1 MSYPFDCFK
10 TIKNISL
17 EKLKKNPDINSI
29 FSSSKEE
36 SILNEYKLEIE
47 EYKKKIEIN
56 SFSFEILKKIGVN
69 SFSFEI
75 LKKLSQNFDSNK
87 KEYIERFFKELIL
100 FKNIIN
106 NNNQN
111 IKDFIF
117 IFKKINS
124 IKLNVY
130 NKNLIINNPINSK
143 NIDFGFFKK
152 DYFNYINTYND
163 QEKLKKNIDILLL
176 GDILNISLPSIGPIN
191 NYLSSNKYNYIEFIN
206 ELISYKK
213 DTDEIVKIPL
223 VGLYIGDVLSEKLLN
238 LNINKIGNNLNYNFN
253 NENMKNLII
262 SMVKHIDIK
271 LIDIFYVYVKNNR
284 APKKIKHEF
293 IIPYKIEKYLYKPE
307 EIVKMT
313 KVDID
318 KNNNFEKVIQSN
330 NKIVSYVINNIFN
343 KNKDEGIKNLEK
355 KNYKNV
361 LSCYLFYII
370 NLIYI
375 ILKSYIDSIDEI
387 LKNILD
393 SREKRFSVLN
403 IKDAFEYTSLLNKS
417 LLNFNKVLLNN
428 YYYLFIPS
436 KIISGNYGMTM
447 DEHNCYIPESIFLGD
462 NETILNEYP
471 FNDGVYDESSNDNNQ
486 IKVDRTKMTNF
497 ITTFKGKNDI
507 YKSTLKLEFGGLMY
521 DNSILKQ
528 SLKILLEYY
537 KILELNNIFSNFV
550 IDKLIDNFKNKD
562 CIPFEFIEEYYNLVK
577 SNPSI
582 NKDIE
587 KKILNKFDIQI
598 KKSTEYFFR
607 LTDIRNKIK
616 KIKKTDIHNLHILE
630 EILQLNFIAYRTKA
644 LSLITIC
651 EKLITDTKLKNSLLK
666 FFSMKKE
673 ENIKLIKEYLQNK

>member
-10 TIKNISL
+10 TIENISL

-47 EYKKKIEIN
+47 EYKKKIGIN
-56 SFSFEILKKIGVN
+56 T
-69 SFSFEI
+69 FSFEI
-75 LKKLSQNFDSNK
+75 LKKLSEDFDRNK

-100 FKNIIN
+100 LKNIIN
-106 NNNQN
+106 TNNQN

-124 IKLNVY
+124 LKLNIY
-130 NKNLIINNPINSK
+130 NKDLVINNPLNSK
-143 NIDFGFFKK
+143 NIGFGFFEE
-152 DYFNYINTYND
+152 DYFKYIDTYND
-163 QEKLKKNIDILLL
+163 SDKEKLKKNIDILLL
-176 GDILNISLPSIGPIN
+176 GDVINISLPSIGPIN
-191 NYLSSNKYNYIEFIN
+191 NNLSSDKNNFIEFIN

-213 DTDEIVKIPL
+213 DNDEIVKIPL
-223 VGLYIGDVLSEKLLN
+223 AGLYIGDILSEKLLN

-253 NENMKNLII
+253 NESMKKLII
-262 SMVKHIDIK
+262 SMVKNINIK
-271 LIDIFYVYVKNNR
+271 LTDIFYIYSKNNK

-293 IIPYKIEKYLYKPE
+293 IIPYKIEKYPSKPE

-313 KVDID
+313 KGDID

-330 NKIVSYVINNIFN
+330 NKVVSYVINNIFN
-343 KNKDEGIKNLEK
+343 KPKDEGIKNLEK

-361 LSCYLFYII
+361 RACYLFYII
-370 NLIYI
+370 NLIYTI
-375 ILKSYIDSIDEI
+375 IKSYIDTIDEI
-387 LKNILD
+387 LKNIVD
-393 SREKRFSVLN
+393 SRERRFTVLN
-403 IKDAFEYTSLLNKS
+403 IKDAFQYTSLLNKS

-428 YYYLFIPS
+428 YYHLFIPS
-436 KIISGNYGMTM
+436 KIVSGNYGMRI
-447 DEHNCYIPESIFLGD
+447 DEYNCYIPESIFLGD

-471 FNDGVYDESSNDNNQ
+471 FNDPSYNESLNDNNQ
-486 IKVDRTKMTNF
+486 IKVDTIKMTNF
-497 ITTFKGKNDI
+497 IITFKGKNDI
-507 YKSTLKLEFGGLMY
+507 YKSTLKLELGGLMI
-521 DNSILKQ
+521 NNTTLKK
-528 SLKILLEYY
+528 SLDTLSQYY
-537 KILELNNIFSNFV
+537 KILERNNIFSNFV

-577 SNPSI
+577 INPSI

-616 KIKKTDIHNLHILE
+616 RIKKTDIHNLHILE

-666 FFSMKKE
+666 MFSIKKE
-673 ENIKLIKEYLQNK
+673 ENIKLIQEYLQNK

>member
-1 MSYPFDCFK
+1 MSYPFDSFK
-10 TIKNISL
+10 TIQNISL
-17 EKLKKNPDINSI
+17 EKLKKIPDIESI

-47 EYKKKIEIN
+47 EYKKKIGIN
-56 SFSFEILKKIGVN
+56 T
-69 SFSFEI
+69 FSFEI

-106 NNNQN
+106 TNNQN

-124 IKLNVY
+124 VKLNVY

-163 QEKLKKNIDILLL
+163 SDKEKLKKNIDILLL
-176 GDILNISLPSIGPIN
+176 GTIINISLPSIGPIN

-213 DTDEIVKIPL
+213 DNDEIVKIPL
-223 VGLYIGDVLSEKLLN
+223 ISLYIGDVLSEKLLN
-238 LNINKIGNNLNYNFN
+238 ININKIGDNLNYNFN

-262 SMVKHIDIK
+262 SMVKNVDIK
-271 LIDIFYVYVKNNR
+271 LIDIFYIYGKNNKV
-284 APKKIKHEF
+284 PKKIKHEF
-293 IIPYKIEKYLYKPE
+293 IIPYKIEKYPSKPE

-313 KVDID
+313 KSDID

-330 NKIVSYVINNIFN
+330 NKVVSYVINNIFN
-343 KNKDEGIKNLEK
+343 KSKDEGLKNLEK

-361 LSCYLFYII
+361 LACYLFYII
-370 NLIYI
+370 NLIYTI
-375 ILKSYIDSIDEI
+375 VKLYIDKLDEI
-387 LKNILD
+387 LKNIVD

-436 KIISGNYGMTM
+436 KIISGNYGMKI
-447 DEHNCYIPESIFLGD
+447 DEYNCYIPESIFLGD

-471 FNDGVYDESSNDNNQ
+471 FNDGIYDESSNDNNE
-486 IKVDRTKMTNF
+486 IKFDTIKMTNF

-507 YKSTLKLEFGGLMY
+507 YKSTLKLEFGGLMI
-521 DNSILKQ
+521 DNITLKKSLDILSQ
-528 SLKILLEYY
+528 YY
-537 KILELNNIFSNFV
+537 KILERNNIFSNFI

-577 SNPSI
+577 LNPSI

-630 EILQLNFIAYRTKA
+630 ELLQLNFIAYRTKA

-666 FFSMKKE
+666 MFSQKKE
-673 ENIKLIKEYLQNK
+673 ENIKLIQEYLQNK

>member
-10 TIKNISL
+10 TIENISL
-17 EKLKKNPDINSI
+17 EKLKKNPDIDSI
-29 FSSSKEE
+29 FLSSKEE

-47 EYKKKIEIN
+47 DYKKKKEIN
-56 SFSFEILKKIGVN
+56 T
-69 SFSFEI
+69 FSFEI
-75 LKKLSQNFDSNK
+75 LKKLSGDFDRNK

-100 FKNIIN
+100 FKNTIN
-106 NNNQN
+106 TNNQN

-117 IFKKINS
+117 ILKKLNGV
-124 IKLNVY
+124 KLNVY
-130 NKNLIINNPINSK
+130 NKNLLINNPINSK
-143 NIDFGFFKK
+143 IIDFGFLKK

-163 QEKLKKNIDILLL
+163 SDKEKLKKNIDILLL
-176 GDILNISLPSIGPIN
+176 GDIINLSLPSIGPIN

-213 DTDEIVKIPL
+213 NTDEIIKIPL

-271 LIDIFYVYVKNNR
+271 LIDIFYIYGKNNKT
-284 APKKIKHEF
+284 PKKIKYDF
-293 IIPYKIEKYLYKPE
+293 IIPYKIEKYPSKPE

-313 KVDID
+313 KSDID

-330 NKIVSYVINNIFN
+330 NKVVSYVINNIF
-343 KNKDEGIKNLEK
+343 KKPKDEGIKNLEK

-361 LSCYLFYII
+361 LACYLFYII
-370 NLIYI
+370 NLIYTI
-375 ILKSYIDSIDEI
+375 VKLYIDKLDEI
-387 LKNILD
+387 LKNIVD
-393 SREKRFSVLN
+393 SREKRFSILN

-436 KIISGNYGMTM
+436 KIVSGNYGMKI
-447 DEHNCYIPESIFLGD
+447 DEYNCYIPESIFLGD
-462 NETILNEYP
+462 NETILKEYP
-471 FNDGVYDESSNDNNQ
+471 FNDGVYDELLNDNNE
-486 IKVDRTKMTNF
+486 IKFDTIKMTNF

-507 YKSTLKLEFGGLMY
+507 YKSTLKLEFGGLMI
-521 DNSILKQ
+521 DNTTLKKTLDIL
-528 SLKILLEYY
+528 SEYY
-537 KILELNNIFSNFV
+537 KILEKNNIFSIFV

-577 SNPSI
+577 INPSA

-666 FFSMKKE
+666 MFYQKKE
-673 ENIKLIKEYLQNK
+673 ENIKLIQEYLQNK

>member
-47 EYKKKIEIN
+47 EYKKKIGIN
-56 SFSFEILKKIGVN
+56 T
-69 SFSFEI
+69 FSFEI
-75 LKKLSQNFDSNK
+75 LKKLSEDFDRNK

-100 FKNIIN
+100 LKNIIN
-106 NNNQN
+106 TNNQN

-124 IKLNVY
+124 LKLNIY
-130 NKNLIINNPINSK
+130 NKDLVINNPLNSK
-143 NIDFGFFKK
+143 NIGFGFFEE
-152 DYFNYINTYND
+152 DYFKYIDTYND
-163 QEKLKKNIDILLL
+163 SDKEKLKKNIDILLL
-176 GDILNISLPSIGPIN
+176 GDVINISLPSIGPIN
-191 NYLSSNKYNYIEFIN
+191 NNLSSDKNNFIEFIN

-213 DTDEIVKIPL
+213 DNDEIVKIPL
-223 VGLYIGDVLSEKLLN
+223 AGLYIGDILSEKLLN

-253 NENMKNLII
+253 NESMKKLII
-262 SMVKHIDIK
+262 SMVKNINIK
-271 LIDIFYVYVKNNR
+271 LTDIFYIYSKNNK

-293 IIPYKIEKYLYKPE
+293 IIPYKIEKYPSKPE

-313 KVDID
+313 KGDID

-330 NKIVSYVINNIFN
+330 NKVVSYVINNIFN
-343 KNKDEGIKNLEK
+343 KPKDEGIKNLEK

-361 LSCYLFYII
+361 LACYLFYII
-370 NLIYI
+370 NLIYTI
-375 ILKSYIDSIDEI
+375 VKSYIDSIDEI
-387 LKNILD
+387 LKNIVD
-393 SREKRFSVLN
+393 SRERRFTVLN
-403 IKDAFEYTSLLNKS
+403 IKDAFQYTSLLNKS

-428 YYYLFIPS
+428 YYNLFIPS
-436 KIISGNYGMTM
+436 KIVSGNYGMRI
-447 DEHNCYIPESIFLGD
+447 DEYNCYIPESIFLGD

-471 FNDGVYDESSNDNNQ
+471 FNDPSYNESSNDNNQ
-486 IKVDRTKMTNF
+486 IKVDTIKMTNF
-497 ITTFKGKNDI
+497 IITFKGKNDI
-507 YKSTLKLEFGGLMY
+507 YKSTLKLELGGLMI
-521 DNSILKQ
+521 DNTTLKKSLDILSQ
-528 SLKILLEYY
+528 YY
-537 KILELNNIFSNFV
+537 KILERNNIFSNFV

-577 SNPSI
+577 INPSI

-616 KIKKTDIHNLHILE
+616 RIKKTDIHNLHILE

-666 FFSMKKE
+666 MFSIKKE
-673 ENIKLIKEYLQNK
+673 ENIKLIQEYLQNK

>member
-10 TIKNISL
+10 TIENISL

-47 EYKKKIEIN
+47 EYKKKIGIN
-56 SFSFEILKKIGVN
+56 T
-69 SFSFEI
+69 FSFEI
-75 LKKLSQNFDSNK
+75 LKKLSEDFDRNK

-100 FKNIIN
+100 LKNIIN
-106 NNNQN
+106 TNNQN

-124 IKLNVY
+124 IKLNLY
-130 NKNLIINNPINSK
+130 NKNLIINNPLNFK
-143 NIDFGFFKK
+143 NIGFGFFEE
-152 DYFNYINTYND
+152 DYFKYIDTYND
-163 QEKLKKNIDILLL
+163 SDKEKLKKNIDILLL
-176 GDILNISLPSIGPIN
+176 GDVINISLPSIGPIN
-191 NYLSSNKYNYIEFIN
+191 NKLSSNKYNYIEFIN
-206 ELISYKK
+206 ELIGYKK
-213 DTDEIVKIPL
+213 DTDEIIKIPL
-223 VGLYIGDVLSEKLLN
+223 AGLYIGDVLSEKLLN

-262 SMVKHIDIK
+262 NMIKHIDIK
-271 LIDIFYVYVKNNR
+271 LIDIFYIYGKNNKS
-284 APKKIKHEF
+284 PKKIKHEF
-293 IIPYKIEKYLYKPE
+293 IIPYKIEKYPSKPD

-313 KVDID
+313 KNDID

-330 NKIVSYVINNIFN
+330 NKVVSYVINNIFN
-343 KNKDEGIKNLEK
+343 KPKDEGIKNLEK

-361 LSCYLFYII
+361 LACYLFYII
-370 NLIYI
+370 NLIYTI
-375 ILKSYIDSIDEI
+375 VKSYIDSIDEI
-387 LKNILD
+387 LKNIVD
-393 SREKRFSVLN
+393 SREKRFTVLN
-403 IKDAFEYTSLLNKS
+403 IKDAFQYTSLLNKS

-428 YYYLFIPS
+428 YYHLFIPS
-436 KIISGNYGMTM
+436 KIVSGNYGMSI
-447 DEHNCYIPESIFLGD
+447 DEYNCYIPESIFLGA

-471 FNDGVYDESSNDNNQ
+471 FNDPSYNESSNDNNQ
-486 IKVDRTKMTNF
+486 IKVDTIKMTNF
-497 ITTFKGKNDI
+497 IITFKGKNDI
-507 YKSTLKLEFGGLMY
+507 YKSTLKLEFGGLMI
-521 DNSILKQ
+521 DNTTLKKSLDILSQ
-528 SLKILLEYY
+528 YY
-537 KILELNNIFSNFV
+537 KILERNNIFSNFV

-577 SNPSI
+577 INPSI

-666 FFSMKKE
+666 MFSIKKE
-673 ENIKLIKEYLQNK
+673 ENIKLIQEYLLNK

>member
-10 TIKNISL
+10 TIENISL

-29 FSSSKEE
+29 FSSSKEK

-47 EYKKKIEIN
+47 EYKKKIGIN
-56 SFSFEILKKIGVN
+56 T
-69 SFSFEI
+69 FSFEI
-75 LKKLSQNFDSNK
+75 LKKLSEDFDRNK

-100 FKNIIN
+100 LKNIIN
-106 NNNQN
+106 TNNQN

-124 IKLNVY
+124 IKLNLY
-130 NKNLIINNPINSK
+130 NKNLIINNPLNYK
-143 NIDFGFFKK
+143 NIGFGFFKE
-152 DYFNYINTYND
+152 DYFKYIDTYND
-163 QEKLKKNIDILLL
+163 SDKEKLKKNIDILLL
-176 GDILNISLPSIGPIN
+176 GDIINISLPSIGPIN

-238 LNINKIGNNLNYNFN
+238 LNINKIGDNLNYNFN

-271 LIDIFYVYVKNNR
+271 LIDIFYIYGKNNK

-293 IIPYKIEKYLYKPE
+293 IIPYKIEKYPSKPD

-313 KVDID
+313 KGDID

-330 NKIVSYVINNIFN
+330 NKVVSYVINNIFN
-343 KNKDEGIKNLEK
+343 KHKDEGIKNLEK

-361 LSCYLFYII
+361 LACYLFYII
-370 NLIYI
+370 NLIYTI
-375 ILKSYIDSIDEI
+375 VKLYIDKLDEI
-387 LKNILD
+387 LKNIVD

-436 KIISGNYGMTM
+436 KIISGNYGMKI
-447 DEHNCYIPESIFLGD
+447 DEYNCYIPESIFLGD

-471 FNDGVYDESSNDNNQ
+471 FNDPSYNESSNDNNQ
-486 IKVDRTKMTNF
+486 IKVDTIKMTNF
-497 ITTFKGKNDI
+497 IINFKGKNDI
-507 YKSTLKLEFGGLMY
+507 YKSTLKLEFGGLMI
-521 DNSILKQ
+521 DNTTLKKSLDILSQ
-528 SLKILLEYY
+528 YY
-537 KILELNNIFSNFV
+537 KILERNNIFSNFV

-577 SNPSI
+577 LNPSI

-666 FFSMKKE
+666 MFSLKKE
-673 ENIKLIKEYLQNK
+673 ENIKLIQEYLQNK

>member
-10 TIKNISL
+10 TIENISL

-29 FSSSKEE
+29 FSYSKEE

-47 EYKKKIEIN
+47 EYKKKIGIN
-56 SFSFEILKKIGVN
+56 TFSFEILKKI
-69 SFSFEI
+69 SE
-75 LKKLSQNFDSNK
+75 NFDKNK

-100 FKNIIN
+100 LKNTIN
-106 NNNQN
+106 TNNQN

-117 IFKKINS
+117 ILKKINS
-124 IKLNVY
+124 LKLNVY

-143 NIDFGFFKK
+143 NINLGFFKK
-152 DYFNYINTYND
+152 DYFDYINTYNNSD
-163 QEKLKKNIDILLL
+163 KEKLKKNIDILLL
-176 GDILNISLPSIGPIN
+176 GDIINISLPSIGPIN
-191 NYLSSNKYNYIEFIN
+191 NYLSSNKYNYIDFIN

-213 DTDEIVKIPL
+213 NTDEIIKIPL

-238 LNINKIGNNLNYNFN
+238 LNINKIGDNLNYNFN

-271 LIDIFYVYVKNNR
+271 LIDIFYIHGKNNKT
-284 APKKIKHEF
+284 PKKIKYDF
-293 IIPYKIEKYLYKPE
+293 IIPYKIEKYPSKPE

-313 KVDID
+313 KADID

-330 NKIVSYVINNIFN
+330 NKVVSYVINNIFN
-343 KNKDEGIKNLEK
+343 KHKDEGIKNLEK

-361 LSCYLFYII
+361 LACYLFYII
-370 NLIYI
+370 NLIYTI
-375 ILKSYIDSIDEI
+375 VKLYIDKIDEI
-387 LKNILD
+387 LKNIVD
-393 SREKRFSVLN
+393 SREKRFSILN

-436 KIISGNYGMTM
+436 KIVSGNYGMKI
-447 DEHNCYIPESIFLGD
+447 DEYNCYIPESIFLGN

-471 FNDGVYDESSNDNNQ
+471 FNDALYDELSNDNNE
-486 IKVDRTKMTNF
+486 IKIHNIKMTNF

-507 YKSTLKLEFGGLMY
+507 YKSTLKLEFGGLMI
-521 DNSILKQ
+521 DNTTLKKSLDILSQ
-528 SLKILLEYY
+528 YY
-537 KILELNNIFSNFV
+537 KILEKNNIFSNFI

-562 CIPFEFIEEYYNLVK
+562 CIPFEFIEEYYNIVK
-577 SNPSI
+577 LNPSI

-630 EILQLNFIAYRTKA
+630 EISQLNFIAYRTKA

-666 FFSMKKE
+666 MFYQKKE
-673 ENIKLIKEYLQNK
+673 ENIKLIQEYLQNK

>member
-10 TIKNISL
+10 TIENISL
-17 EKLKKNPDINSI
+17 EKLKKNSDINSI

-36 SILNEYKLEIE
+36 SILDEYKLEIE

-56 SFSFEILKKIGVN
+56 T
-69 SFSFEI
+69 FSFEI
-75 LKKLSQNFDSNK
+75 LKKLSQNFDKNK

-106 NNNQN
+106 TNNQN

-124 IKLNVY
+124 LKLNIY
-130 NKNLIINNPINSK
+130 NKNLVINNPINSK
-143 NIDFGFFKK
+143 NIDFGFLKK
-152 DYFNYINTYND
+152 DYFNYINTYNNSD
-163 QEKLKKNIDILLL
+163 KEKLKKNIDVLLL
-176 GDILNISLPSIGPIN
+176 GDVINISLPSIGPIN
-191 NYLSSNKYNYIEFIN
+191 NNLSSDKNNFIEFIN

-213 DTDEIVKIPL
+213 DNDEIVKIPL
-223 VGLYIGDVLSEKLLN
+223 TGLYIGDVLSEKLLN

-262 SMVKHIDIK
+262 SMIKNINIK
-271 LIDIFYVYVKNNR
+271 LTDIFYIYSKNNK
-284 APKKIKHEF
+284 APKKIKNEF
-293 IIPYKIEKYLYKPE
+293 IIPYKIEKYPSKPE

-313 KVDID
+313 KGDID
-318 KNNNFEKVIQSN
+318 KNNNFEKVIKSN
-330 NKIVSYVINNIFN
+330 NKVVSYVINNIFN
-343 KNKDEGIKNLEK
+343 KHKDEGIKNLEK

-361 LSCYLFYII
+361 LACYLFYII

-375 ILKSYIDSIDEI
+375 IVKLYIDSIDEI
-387 LKNILD
+387 LKNIVD
-393 SREKRFSVLN
+393 SREKRFSILN

-436 KIISGNYGMTM
+436 KIVSGNYGMSI
-447 DEHNCYIPESIFLGD
+447 DEYNCYVPESIFLGD
-462 NETILNEYP
+462 NETIFNEYP
-471 FNDGVYDESSNDNNQ
+471 FFNNYLYDESLNDNQ
-486 IKVDRTKMTNF
+486 FKVDTSKMTNF
-497 ITTFKGKNDI
+497 ITIFKGKNDI
-507 YKSTLKLEFGGLMY
+507 YKSTIKLEFGGLMC
-521 DNSILKQ
+521 DNTTLKKSID
-528 SLKILLEYY
+528 ILLKYY
-537 KILELNNIFSNFV
+537 KILEKNNIFSNFI

-562 CIPFEFIEEYYNLVK
+562 CIPFEFIEEYYNIVK
-577 SNPSI
+577 INPSI

-587 KKILNKFDIQI
+587 KKIINKFNIQI
-598 KKSTEYFFR
+598 EKSTEYFFR

-630 EILQLNFIAYRTKA
+630 EILQLNFIACRTKA

-651 EKLITDTKLKNSLLK
+651 EKLIIDTKLKNSLLK
-666 FFSMKKE
+666 IFSEIKKKH
-673 ENIKLIKEYLQNK
+673 ENLTKQYSLNKQ

>member
-10 TIKNISL
+10 TIENISL
-17 EKLKKNPDINSI
+17 EKLKKNSDINSI

-36 SILNEYKLEIE
+36 SILDEYKLEIE

-56 SFSFEILKKIGVN
+56 T
-69 SFSFEI
+69 FSFEI
-75 LKKLSQNFDSNK
+75 LKKLSQNFDKNK

-106 NNNQN
+106 TNNQN

-124 IKLNVY
+124 LKLNIY
-130 NKNLIINNPINSK
+130 NKNLLINNPINSK
-143 NIDFGFFKK
+143 NIDFGFLKK
-152 DYFNYINTYND
+152 DYFNYINTYNNSD
-163 QEKLKKNIDILLL
+163 KEKLKKNIDVLLL
-176 GDILNISLPSIGPIN
+176 GDVINISLPSIGPIN
-191 NYLSSNKYNYIEFIN
+191 NNLSSDKNNFIEFIN

-213 DTDEIVKIPL
+213 DNDEIVKIPL
-223 VGLYIGDVLSEKLLN
+223 TGLYIGDVLSEKLLN

-262 SMVKHIDIK
+262 SMIKNINIK
-271 LIDIFYVYVKNNR
+271 LTDIFYIYSKNNK
-284 APKKIKHEF
+284 APKKIKNEF
-293 IIPYKIEKYLYKPE
+293 IIPYKIEKYPSKPE

-313 KVDID
+313 KGDID
-318 KNNNFEKVIQSN
+318 KNNNFEKVIKSN
-330 NKIVSYVINNIFN
+330 NKVVSYVINNIFN
-343 KNKDEGIKNLEK
+343 KHKDEGIKNLEK

-361 LSCYLFYII
+361 LACYLFYII

-375 ILKSYIDSIDEI
+375 IVKLYIDSIDEI
-387 LKNILD
+387 LKNIVD
-393 SREKRFSVLN
+393 SREKRFSILN

-436 KIISGNYGMTM
+436 KIVSGNYGMSI
-447 DEHNCYIPESIFLGD
+447 DEYNCYVPESIFLGD
-462 NETILNEYP
+462 NETIFNEYP
-471 FNDGVYDESSNDNNQ
+471 FFNNYLYDESLNDNQ
-486 IKVDRTKMTNF
+486 FKVDTSKMTNF
-497 ITTFKGKNDI
+497 ITIFKGKNDI
-507 YKSTLKLEFGGLMY
+507 YKSTIKLEFGGLMC
-521 DNSILKQ
+521 DNTTLKKSID
-528 SLKILLEYY
+528 ILLKYY
-537 KILELNNIFSNFV
+537 KILEKNNIFSNFI

-562 CIPFEFIEEYYNLVK
+562 CIPFEFIEEYYNIVK
-577 SNPSI
+577 INPSI

-587 KKILNKFDIQI
+587 KKIINKFNIQI
-598 KKSTEYFFR
+598 EKSTEYFFR

-630 EILQLNFIAYRTKA
+630 EILQLNFIACRTKA

-651 EKLITDTKLKNSLLK
+651 EKLIIDTKLKNSLLK
-666 FFSMKKE
+666 IFSEIKKKH
-673 ENIKLIKEYLQNK
+673 ENLTKQYSLNKQ